1 MCYNYM
7 VKMFS
12 EIEQEEIINE
22 FLNQINMNDSKR
34 TINRKI
40 GMCKECKFNYSNIQL
55 YKNKLSENIIKHIC
69 KYNYKEC
76 YKCKR
81 LKQLNTFVNI
91 DTCNKSKELI
101 KLTEIIENE
110 KEEDTTVTTD
120 NIKDYYFTKLYQFP
134 TFKFIKSNLLKDVKE
149 RHNYTRDI
157 HNRIK
162 DCYELYYKGNIK
174 TVSAGVDLGDTPIY
188 KTVEIKYI
196 ETYKNGLVD
205 RFFDEYKNDDD
216 IPKNQ
221 KNRRDCF
228 KYIENNISITLTIF
242 KIILSHIFNKQ
253 DNAFSNI
260 LFNDVGQNMYKH
272 YTKEIEISERIQHM
286 IFSSYPSIKDIKPQ
300 TNRSNQKQQQYEAY
314 LHSAEDFE

>member
-1 MCYNYM
+1 MYYNYM

-22 FLNQINMNDSKR
+22 FLNQININDIKR

-40 GMCKECKFNYSNIQL
+40 GMCKECKFNYTNIQL
-55 YKNKLSENIIKHIC
+55 YKTKLSENIIKHIC

-81 LKQLNTFVNI
+81 LKQLSTFVNI
-91 DTCNKSKELI
+91 DTCNKSKEFI
-101 KLTEIIENE
+101 KLTKIIENE
-110 KEEDTTVTTD
+110 KGEDTTVTIH
-120 NIKDYYFTKLYQFP
+120 NIKDYYFTKLYKFP
-134 TFKFIKSNLLKDVKE
+134 TFKFIKSNLLKDVNE

-157 HNRIK
+157 HDRIK

-174 TVSAGVDLGDTPIY
+174 TVSAGVDHSDTPIY

-196 ETYKNGLVD
+196 ETFKDRLVNE
-205 RFFDEYKNDDD
+205 FLDEYD
-216 IPKNQ
+216 ISKDQ

-228 KYIENNISITLTIF
+228 RYIENNISNTLTIF

-260 LFNDVGQNMYKH
+260 LFNDVGQNIYKH
-272 YTKEIEISERIQHM
+272 YTEKIIISERIQNM

-314 LHSAEDFE
+314 LNSAEDFE

>member
-1 MCYNYM
+1 M

-12 EIEQEEIINE
+12 EIEQEEIISE
-22 FLNQINMNDSKR
+22 FLNKINMND
-34 TINRKI
+34 TIRMINKKI
-40 GMCKECKFNYSNIQL
+40 GMCKECKFNYNNIQL
-55 YKNKLSENIIKHIC
+55 YKTKLSENIIKHIC

-91 DTCNKSKELI
+91 DTCNKSKEFI

-110 KEEDTTVTTD
+110 KEEDTTVTIN
-120 NIKDYYFTKLYQFP
+120 NIKDYYFTKLYKFP
-134 TFKFIKSNLLKDVKE
+134 TFKFIKSNLLKNVE
-149 RHNYTRDI
+149 GRHNYTRDI
-157 HNRIK
+157 HDRIR

-188 KTVEIKYI
+188 ETVEIKYI

-205 RFFDEYKNDDD
+205 EFLDEYD
-216 IPKNQ
+216 ISKDQ

-228 KYIENNISITLTIF
+228 RYIENKISNTLTIF

-260 LFNDVGQNMYKH
+260 LFNDVGQNIYKH
-272 YTKEIEISERIQHM
+272 YTKEIEISERIQNM

-314 LHSAEDFE
+314 LNSAEDFE

>member
-1 MCYNYM
+1 M

-22 FLNQINMNDSKR
+22 FLNQINLNDIKR
-34 TINRKI
+34 TINIII
-40 GMCKECKFNYSNIQL
+40 GMCKECKFNYNNSQL
-55 YKNKLSENIIKHIC
+55 YKTKLSEHIIKHIC

-76 YKCKR
+76 YKCKI

-91 DTCNKSKELI
+91 DTCNKSKEFI

-110 KEEDTTVTTD
+110 KEEDTTVTTN
-120 NIKDYYFTKLYQFP
+120 NIRDYYFTKLYKLP
-134 TFKFIKSNLLKDVKE
+134 TFKFIKSNLLKDVKG

-157 HNRIK
+157 HDRIK

-174 TVSAGVDLGDTPIY
+174 TVSAGVDFSDTPIY

-205 RFFDEYKNDDD
+205 EFLDEYD
-216 IPKNQ
+216 ISKDQ

-228 KYIENNISITLTIF
+228 RYIEHNISITLTIF
-242 KIILSHIFNKQ
+242 KIILSHMFNKQ

-260 LFNDVGQNMYKH
+260 LSIDVGQNIYKH
-272 YTKEIEISERIQHM
+272 YTKEIEISERIQNM

-314 LHSAEDFE
+314 LNSAEYFE

>member
-1 MCYNYM
+1 MYYNYM

-12 EIEQEEIINE
+12 EIEQEEIISE
-22 FLNQINMNDSKR
+22 FLNKINMND
-34 TINRKI
+34 TIRMINKKI
-40 GMCKECKFNYSNIQL
+40 GMCKDCKF
-55 YKNKLSENIIKHIC
+55 
-69 KYNYKEC
+69 NYKEC

-91 DTCNKSKELI
+91 DTCNKSKEFI

-110 KEEDTTVTTD
+110 KEEDTTVTTN
-120 NIKDYYFTKLYQFP
+120 NIRDYYFTKLYKFP
-134 TFKFIKSNLLKDVKE
+134 TFKFIKSNLLKDVKG

-157 HNRIK
+157 HDRIK

-228 KYIENNISITLTIF
+228 RYIENNISNTLTYS
-242 KIILSHIFNKQ
+242 K
-253 DNAFSNI
+253 
-260 LFNDVGQNMYKH
+260 
-272 YTKEIEISERIQHM
+272 
-286 IFSSYPSIKDIKPQ
+286 
-300 TNRSNQKQQQYEAY
+300 
-314 LHSAEDFE
+314 